1 MLGKIFTRVR
11 VKPSL
16 HEPMPKKLLQRKSH
30 LEEVEVPGWG
40 LIAVCH
46 FALEASG
53 DMSELAIGLTANLQ
67 VQTPLPNASGVRR
80 LASGSARPAPALLAK
95 PESTLCATPRR
106 GSRGP
111 SPAAVDGRSR
121 GRLMPRRDVSCSP
134 TARSPPLQGNP
145 HLLPQHL
152 LHGCASTLVPA
163 SAGGHYLHHHAA
175 MHPSMPPEH
184 AAFLSQERAAS
195 PAYPPPY
202 THTHTHKLS
211 SAATA
216 RCCR

>member
-67 VQTPLPNASGVRR
+67 VQTLSQTRQGSGASR
-80 LASGSARPAPALLAK
+80 LARPALPR
-95 PESTLCATPRR
+95 LC
-106 GSRGP
+106 SR
-111 SPAAVDGRSR
+111 SLR
-121 GRLMPRRDVSCSP
+121 
-134 TARSPPLQGNP
+134 ARSVQPLAAARAGPHPLQ
-145 HLLPQHL
+145 
-152 LHGCASTLVPA
+152 
-163 SAGGHYLHHHAA
+163 
-175 MHPSMPPEH
+175 
-184 AAFLSQERAAS
+184 
-195 PAYPPPY
+195 
-202 THTHTHKLS
+202 
-211 SAATA
+211 
-216 RCCR
+216 